1 MDSQSK
7 PLISAADLRAEARR
21 LENALDAKLAL
32 FARLAGGEEES
43 LPLSVCGS
51 SASGGSE
58 RSASEV
64 QDEIEGMLGQ
74 LHEVNDMLSRHY
86 SSSGSATSV
95 TTSRHVLQ
103 RHREI
108 LHDLVQEFIKIKSN
122 FRTHEERH
130 ELLSAVRNDIR
141 EHRNSASSR
150 SAETLLRE
158 RNAIHASD
166 RIASDVIA
174 QAEATKAALSSQ
186 RSVFGG
192 VSSKLLQ
199 LSSLAPQV
207 NALIAAVEA
216 RKLRD
221 KLILGALLG
230 GCISLLILYSW
241 ASG

>member
-1 MDSQSK
+1 MTS
-7 PLISAADLRAEARR
+7 
-21 LENALDAKLAL
+21 
-32 FARLAGGEEES
+32 
-43 LPLSVCGS
+43 C
-51 SASGGSE
+51 
-58 RSASEV
+58 RS
-64 QDEIEGMLGQ
+64 
-74 LHEVNDMLSRHY
+74 
-86 SSSGSATSV
+86 
-95 TTSRHVLQ
+95 
-103 RHREI
+103 
-108 LHDLVQEFIKIKSN
+108 
-122 FRTHEERH
+122 
-130 ELLSAVRNDIR
+130 
-141 EHRNSASSR
+141 SSR
-150 SAETLLRE
+150 SSPTSGHTRRGMSSCLRLLRE